1 MSVLW
6 GEAVCQYGQDTLSC
20 SSLISLLPAP
30 WKTLEGRTCLMA
42 MFTESS
48 AVFQCL
54 LENSQLIVKTGTVLM
69 LGFWS
74 DSSQSMEVWTTQST
88 RRLFAEYK
96 KVEISECFGAL
107 PFYLLSK
114 LFQWLYYAGEHGQ
127 GRSEHNKKGKAVPN
141 QHLNQ
146 WI

>member
-6 GEAVCQYGQDTLSC
+6 GEAVCQYDRIHWAVV
-20 SSLISLLPAP
+20 SLINLLPIP
-30 WKTLEGRTCLMA
+30 WKTLEGRTCLL
-42 MFTESS
+42 TY
-48 AVFQCL
+48 VHRVQCYFSVL
-54 LENSQLIVKTGTVLM
+54 LENPQLIVETGTILM
-69 LGFWS
+69 LGFCS
-74 DSSQSMEVWTTQST
+74 GSSQSMEVCTTQSK

-96 KVEISECFGAL
+96 KVEISEFSGAL

-127 GRSEHNKKGKAVPN
+127 VRSEYNKKRKAVPN